1 MKFGK
6 ELKSFIQSQ
15 NNISYENWFE
25 YKSIKKCVNNIIIN
39 YPNIIN
45 NIKTY
50 KYNYDNNECCICLE
64 NKNLMKLFCCHNFIH
79 HKCLVNSLA
88 FCNSNCPLCR
98 KTIHN
103 VLAYDKN
110 NIKECFDIEVISLI
124 GIIHKNI
131 LKIEEYCK
139 NNTDN
144 KFIKDYK
151 KLNYKAI
158 IKICKKIKKSIAIDL
173 KDYFVLKFY
182 FV

>member
-15 NNISYENWFE
+15 HNINNDYWFE
-25 YKSIKKCVNNIIIN
+25 YKFIKKELKNIVIN

-64 NKNLMKLFCCHNFIH
+64 NKNLMKLFCCQNFIH
-79 HKCLVNSLA
+79 HNCLVNSLA
-88 FCNSNCPLCR
+88 FCNTNCPLCR
-98 KTIHN
+98 KTIQN
-103 VLAYDKN
+103 VLTYHKN
-110 NIKECFDIEVISLI
+110 NIKECFDIEILSLI
-124 GIIHKNI
+124 SIIHKNI
-131 LKIEEYCK
+131 IKIEEYCK
-139 NNTDN
+139 YNADN

-173 KDYFVLKFY
+173 NDYFVSKCY